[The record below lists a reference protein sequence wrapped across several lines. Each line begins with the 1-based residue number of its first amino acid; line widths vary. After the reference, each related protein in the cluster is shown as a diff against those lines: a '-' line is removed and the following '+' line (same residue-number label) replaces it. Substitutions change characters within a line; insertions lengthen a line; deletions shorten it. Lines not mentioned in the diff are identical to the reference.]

1 MRGIAYSANSG
12 AFQLVETAP
21 RGLLC
26 VKSSRHWKWLKKCRV
41 WIVAPPVSDFGDA
54 DSSDFPEYACQLF
67 QRAGG
72 AVQFVIAENQVS
84 AFAWY
89 MQVLDAHY
97 RLVYAP
103 RTTGTD
109 VSEDVEFV
117 FLANIRVDASDDVG
131 IMLPPVNTVLE
142 RLMLMFGL
150 LFDRRILSVS
160 G

>member
-1 MRGIAYSANSG
+1 M
-12 AFQLVETAP
+12 
-21 RGLLC
+21 
-26 VKSSRHWKWLKKCRV
+26 
-41 WIVAPPVSDFGDA
+41 WIVAPHVSDFGDA
-54 DSSDFPEYACQLF
+54 DSSDFHEHACQLF
-67 QRAGG
+67 QRAAGT
-72 AVQFVIAENQVS
+72 VQFVVAKNQMPVL
-84 AFAWY
+84 ARH

-109 VSEDVEFV
+109 VSENVEFV

-150 LFDRRILSVS
+150 LFDRCILSVS

>member
-1 MRGIAYSANSG
+1 M
-12 AFQLVETAP
+12 
-21 RGLLC
+21 
-26 VKSSRHWKWLKKCRV
+26 
-41 WIVAPPVSDFGDA
+41 WIVAPHVSDFGDA
-54 DSSDFPEYACQLF
+54 DHSDFHEHACQLF

-72 AVQFVIAENQVS
+72 AVQFVVAENQVS

-103 RTTGTD
+103 RAAGTD
-109 VSEDVEFV
+109 VSQNVEFV

-142 RLMLMFGL
+142 RLMLMFSL
-150 LFDRRILSVS
+150 LFASLLTP
-160 G
+160 

>member
-1 MRGIAYSANSG
+1 M
-12 AFQLVETAP
+12 
-21 RGLLC
+21 
-26 VKSSRHWKWLKKCRV
+26 

-54 DSSDFPEYACQLF
+54 DSSDFHEHACQLF

-72 AVQFVIAENQVS
+72 AVQFVVAENQMPVL
-84 AFAWY
+84 AWY

-103 RTTGTD
+103 RITGTD
-109 VSEDVEFV
+109 VSENVEFV

-131 IMLPPVNTVLE
+131 IMLPLVNTVLE
-142 RLMLMFGL
+142 RLMLTFGL
-150 LFDRRILSVS
+150 LFDRCILSVS